1 MIPHFIRIAGRK
13 RPLASNGFESGF
25 WPSFFQCLGFVLT
38 TLCLSTLLK
47 ADDTVVTDI
56 RSILEKAD
64 PVPEYRVL
72 PVTTLHP
79 SIRETLQITPVL
91 ALSPGVLMPFLDDAM
106 LMDEMETEALGRVIS
121 GPEGNVLLG
130 QFSRLLAQN
139 LPPSSSGLYTVF
151 RQGDALVHPVSGEH
165 LATTARVVGVAQL
178 DMPGTVATLTMV
190 SSTEEAIPGDHLV
203 AHEAPLRTSYLY
215 PTPARVSLDTYVV
228 STFGSTSGA
237 GGYSFVAI
245 SVGSDDGIRPG
256 DLLATRYPEQTI
268 LLTSKTV
275 SPAHAGDNCRI
286 TDVKEA
292 VHVRML
298 RCDERVPSR
307 RELIGKAAELV
318 RLPEGHSGELLVIRV
333 FERVSYALVRSA
345 ERAVRVGD
353 RVVSPGV

>member
-1 MIPHFIRIAGRK
+1 MIPHFIRIAARK
-13 RPLASNGFESGF
+13 RPLALNGFESEF
-25 WPSFFQCLGFVLT
+25 WPRFFQCLGFALT
-38 TLCLSTLLK
+38 TLCFATLLK
-47 ADDTVVTDI
+47 ADDTRVTDL

-64 PVPEYRVL
+64 SVPEYRVL
-72 PVTTLHP
+72 PVTTLNP
-79 SIRETLQITPVL
+79 SIRETLHIAPAL
-91 ALSPGVLMPFLDDAM
+91 ALSPGVLAPFLSNAM
-106 LMDEMETEALGRVIS
+106 LMDEMETKALGRVIS

-130 QFSRLLAQN
+130 RFSRLLAQN

-151 RQGDALVHPVSGEH
+151 RRGDTLVHPVSGEY

-178 DMPGTVATLTMV
+178 DMPGAVATLTMV

-203 AHEAPLRTSYLY
+203 AHEISLRTSYLY
-215 PTPARVSLDTYVV
+215 PTPARVSPDTYVV
-228 STFGSTSGA
+228 STFGSTSSA
-237 GGYSFVAI
+237 GGHSLVAI

-275 SPAHAGDNCRI
+275 SPAHAGDSCRL

-307 RELIGKAAELV
+307 RELIGKAGELI

-333 FERVSYALVRSA
+333 FDRVSYALVRSA
-345 ERAVRVGD
+345 KRAVRVGD
-353 RVVSPGV
+353 RVVSPGA